1 MLKRSNIIYEYD
13 GSFEGLMCCV
23 FESYYRKE
31 IPLDII
37 QRFKAQT
44 TFLPSIKI
52 VTDPIKSGRVIKS
65 IPEKI
70 GGQVLNFIKCA
81 FLSCISQKEL
91 YILLFLRK
99 GYYYGPKIMT
109 LLADEV
115 VNKLFKAVEYL
126 KNESHLIEGFLRFSI
141 FNNGLAAQIEP
152 VNYVLP
158 IIGRHFCS
166 RYPEE
171 YFLIYDKNHDMVLIH
186 SCCEY
191 SIISAENFIMPDADE
206 EEIHFRKLWKL
217 FYNTIGIEER
227 KNPKCRMNNMPKR
240 YWKYM
245 TEFL

>member
-1 MLKRSNIIYEYD
+1 MIKRSNIIYEYD

-23 FESYYRKE
+23 FESYCRKE

-37 QRFKAQT
+37 SRFEAQT

-52 VTDPIKSGRVIKS
+52 ITDSSKSDRVIKS
-65 IPEKI
+65 IPKKI
-70 GGQVLNFIKCA
+70 GHQAMDFLNCA

-99 GYYYGPKIMT
+99 GYYYGPSIMNMIS
-109 LLADEV
+109 DEV
-115 VNKLFKAVEYL
+115 VNKLFKAVKYL
-126 KNESHLIEGFLRFSI
+126 KNESHLIEGFLRFSV
-141 FNNGLAAQIEP
+141 FNDGLAAEVAP
-152 VNYVLP
+152 KNYVLP
-158 IIGRHFCS
+158 IIGRHFCD

-171 YFLIYDKNHDMVLIH
+171 YFLIHDKTHDMALIH
-186 SCCEY
+186 GPLEY
-191 SIISAENFIMPDADE
+191 CIISVENFKMPEPDE
-206 EEIHFRKLWKL
+206 DEMHFRELWKL